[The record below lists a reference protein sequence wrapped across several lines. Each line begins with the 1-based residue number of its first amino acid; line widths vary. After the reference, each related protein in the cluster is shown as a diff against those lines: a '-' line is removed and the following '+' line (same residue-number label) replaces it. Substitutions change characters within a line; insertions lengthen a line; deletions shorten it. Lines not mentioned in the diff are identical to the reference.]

1 MLQAWLVVS
10 PPSNFYTYSTVL
22 FHKNGWANFAVTN
35 CMSHF
40 SMFVPTKS
48 TVKLANINTG
58 HAQGIGIILFHF
70 TNCSIIYPVVP
81 VYYCPC
87 YPFNTVSSGD
97 LKVYSGFQKVASESL
112 EHCDFVDLQ
121 GSSWRSPYQTHNNL
135 NNLQIDI
142 VKVSPQRDR
151 NIVVPTFCS
160 PFKNNLS
167 QLSAKT
173 DAAEKRPYLW

>member
-1 MLQAWLVVS
+1 M
-10 PPSNFYTYSTVL
+10 
-22 FHKNGWANFAVTN
+22 
-35 CMSHF
+35 
-40 SMFVPTKS
+40 
-48 TVKLANINTG
+48 
-58 HAQGIGIILFHF
+58 
-70 TNCSIIYPVVP
+70 VP

-97 LKVYSGFQKVASESL
+97 LKVYSWFQKVASESL

-135 NNLQIDI
+135 NYLQIDI

-173 DAAEKRPYLW
+173 DAAEKGRTYGIDSLNLSDTVHEADNDSIHGEGNAYGHDSK